1 MHWQRTSMVNMSYLQ
16 CTNYGGEH
24 SRQINADAFNHRAF
38 SHRTVIMFD
47 QMTSLSLSQVFKN
60 IQCELYQIKSVS
72 ASRSDV
78 WTKFGP
84 VTKTAL
90 KSCHA
95 VFTYCG
101 RKTGTSTMKPPAR
114 RGCPRGGGT
123 PYVNHSSL
131 DKGLFF
137 VDYP

>member
-1 MHWQRTSMVNMSYLQ
+1 M
-16 CTNYGGEH
+16 
-24 SRQINADAFNHRAF
+24 NADVFNHRAF

-72 ASRSDV
+72 ASKSDV

-84 VTKTAL
+84 VTTTDVVDLDFTAF

-95 VFTYCG
+95 VFT
-101 RKTGTSTMKPPAR
+101 
-114 RGCPRGGGT
+114 
-123 PYVNHSSL
+123 
-131 DKGLFF
+131 
-137 VDYP
+137 